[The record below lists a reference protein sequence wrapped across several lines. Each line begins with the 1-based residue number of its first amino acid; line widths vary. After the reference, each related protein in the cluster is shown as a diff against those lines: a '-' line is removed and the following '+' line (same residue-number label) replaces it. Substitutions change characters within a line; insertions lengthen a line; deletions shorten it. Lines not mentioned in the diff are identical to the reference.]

1 MKEYLGPV
9 SVVLISLLGHTDKNG
24 AALIRGSANFRSSTA
39 VVADSSLKD
48 AFRNDFLTGT
58 ALNLTQIDEKDPL
71 VTQFIPLQFNA
82 ITPENIMKCEVIQ
95 PGWDDYNFGPADR
108 FVAYGRKHNMFI
120 VGHTLIWHSQL
131 SAFVKNIRSSD
142 SLRLFMK
149 NHIEK
154 VARRYAGQINS
165 WDVVN
170 EALNEDGSLR
180 KSIFL
185 EKLGPDYIRLAFE
198 LAARAA
204 PNTELYYNDYNI
216 EQPQKRAG
224 VIAMVK
230 KLRESGTR
238 IDGIG
243 IQAHWSIKNIPLQDI
258 EASIIAY
265 SALGLK
271 VSFTELDL
279 TCLPNPWD
287 LTGSDVNQNYENSPF
302 MNPYPSGLPDSM
314 QAKLTKSYEDLFRLF
329 VRYKDRIERVTF
341 WGVCDGQSWLNNWPV
356 RGRTNYPLLF
366 DRNCKPKPAYEKVM
380 ALSDNP

>member
-1 MKEYLGPV
+1 MYTMKAYINLMKAYQV
-9 SVVLISLLGHTDKNG
+9 KYVKAIAT
-24 AALIRGSANFRSSTA
+24 SAMREASNSS
-39 VVADSSLKD
+39 
-48 AFRNDFLTGT
+48 
-58 ALNLTQIDEKDPL
+58 E
-71 VTQFIPLQFNA
+71 
-82 ITPENIMKCEVIQ
+82 
-95 PGWDDYNFGPADR
+95 
-108 FVAYGRKHNMFI
+108 
-120 VGHTLIWHSQL
+120 
-131 SAFVKNIRSSD
+131 
-142 SLRLFMK
+142 
-149 NHIEK
+149 
-154 VARRYAGQINS
+154 
-165 WDVVN
+165 
-170 EALNEDGSLR
+170 
-180 KSIFL
+180 
-185 EKLGPDYIRLAFE
+185 
-198 LAARAA
+198 
-204 PNTELYYNDYNI
+204 
-216 EQPQKRAG
+216 

-341 WGVCDGQSWLNNWPV
+341 WGVNDGQSWLNNWPV

-366 DRNCKPKPAYEKVM
+366 DRQFKNKAGPAGRIVDPNAAAVCLDYPRC
-380 ALSDNP
+380 DG

>member
-1 MKEYLGPV
+1 
-9 SVVLISLLGHTDKNG
+9 
-24 AALIRGSANFRSSTA
+24 
-39 VVADSSLKD
+39 
-48 AFRNDFLTGT
+48 
-58 ALNLTQIDEKDPL
+58 
-71 VTQFIPLQFNA
+71 
-82 ITPENIMKCEVIQ
+82 
-95 PGWDDYNFGPADR
+95 
-108 FVAYGRKHNMFI
+108 
-120 VGHTLIWHSQL
+120 
-131 SAFVKNIRSSD
+131 
-142 SLRLFMK
+142 
-149 NHIEK
+149 
-154 VARRYAGQINS
+154 
-165 WDVVN
+165 
-170 EALNEDGSLR
+170 
-180 KSIFL
+180 
-185 EKLGPDYIRLAFE
+185 
-198 LAARAA
+198 
-204 PNTELYYNDYNI
+204 
-216 EQPQKRAG
+216 
-224 VIAMVK
+224 MVK